1 MFIQASNLLKLPVA
15 ALDSQ
20 RKIGEVD
27 KIVIN
32 PENGEIIGLLV
43 KTGGFFKSFKLL
55 SSQDII
61 DIDKN
66 GAVTKNEEN
75 LLEIEEIIRAKKI
88 LEKKITVLGQRAI
101 TKSKKSLGKIS
112 DLLIDSETLAITK
125 YYISS
130 LFEERIIPADKVL
143 KITKEAVVFSDDVI
157 EETPVAEAEGAA
169 A

>member
-15 ALDSQ
+15 ALDTQ

-27 KIVIN
+27 KIIIN
-32 PENGEIIGLLV
+32 PDNAEIIGLLV
-43 KTGGFFKSFKLL
+43 KIGGFFKNYKLL
-55 SSQDII
+55 STQDMI

-66 GAVTKNEEN
+66 GVVTKNEEN

-88 LEKKITVLGQRAI
+88 LDKKITVLGQRAI
-101 TKSKKSLGKIS
+101 TKSKKNLGKIT
-112 DLLIDSETLAITK
+112 DLLINTEFLTITK
-125 YYISS
+125 YYISN
-130 LFEERIIPADKVL
+130 LFDERIIPADKVL
-143 KITKEAVVFSDDVI
+143 KITKKAVVFSDDVI